1 MQKMRI
7 LLAFEDDYRVYRDV
21 VGAGIRILRPHAE
34 VETASLDALRERI
47 KRFDP
52 DLVICSGHE
61 VVDSDSRLAWVDL
74 SVDPTRPA
82 KVSVGGRHSELT
94 NSTLEALLV
103 VIDDVEELIQKNN
116 DLTKN

>member
-1 MQKMRI
+1 MARTADTDRVVI
-7 LLAFEDDYRVYRDV
+7 TGLGAVTPFGVGTATFFDGLLSGRS
-21 VGAGIRILRPHAE
+21 
-34 VETASLDALRERI
+34 TAERI

-52 DLVICSGHE
+52 DLVICHGHE
-61 VVDSDSRLAWVDL
+61 VVDSDSRLAWVEL

-103 VIDDVEELIQKNN
+103 VIDEVEELIHKNN
-116 DLTKN
+116 DLKKN